1 MISQIFKN
9 IDNSLPS
16 NHFQVDGIEY
26 KIVRTEGNT
35 WESTTIDFRDIT
47 TNRKF
52 TASHIK
58 FIDWLEKKQAIFLK
72 GLASF

>member
-1 MISQIFKN
+1 MISKPFKN
-9 IDNSLPS
+9 IDNSFPT

-26 KIVRTEGNT
+26 KIVSTDGIT

-52 TASHIK
+52 RASHIK